1 MTDAVDRR
9 VRGGRSAFFDDPDV
23 DRLLAMLMRLVTEHW
38 ALKERVLV
46 LEKLLEE
53 AGTLHAGALEDYRPS
68 AETDA
73 AWDAESFALVQA
85 VIEAGQNIGRRN
97 R

>member
-1 MTDAVDRR
+1 MTRVVDSK
-9 VRGGRSAFFDDPDV
+9 VKGGRRAFFDDPDV
-23 DRLLAMLMRLVTEHW
+23 DRLLAMLMRLATEHW

-53 AGTLHAGALEDYRPS
+53 KSLLDGGQIDAYRPS

-73 AWDAESFALVQA
+73 AWDRESHALMQDI
-85 VIEAGQNIGRRN
+85 IEAARNIERKE
-97 R
+97 